1 MFRNMVLLVG
11 LLAFACPVSLAA
23 QDAVLGQEYGNGVHA
38 YFMGDYAA
46 AYERLSGVIAR
57 GSKDPRAYYFRGL
70 ACLKLGRAPDAAI
83 DFRIGAELESKDLS
97 GFYNVGKS
105 LERVQGAARA
115 ELERY
120 RVTARMAAYEQA
132 EKLRKDRYEA
142 IRREEERVLREYRKA
157 APPEE
162 VAPPNPAEQQNPFDQ
177 PGESAN
183 PFDQPTTPAKPPA
196 KSGDDGENPFAEPKA
211 EEKKPEA
218 KSPADN
224 PFEEPKAEEKK
235 PEAKTPADDPF
246 AEPKAEE
253 KKPEA
258 KTPADDPFAEP
269 KAEEKKP
276 EAKPGE
282 KKKGLLGSIGDA
294 LGKSITGDKG
304 KGDKKPGDAEKKPA
318 DEKKPDAE
326 KKPAD
331 EKKPDAEKKPAD
343 EKKPDDKKADPNDPF
358 ASWWK

>member
-11 LLAFACPVSLAA
+11 LLAVAFPVSLAA

-46 AYERLSGVIAR
+46 AYERLTSVIDR

-70 ACLKLGRAPDAAI
+70 CCLKLGRGPDAEL
-83 DFRIGAELESKDLS
+83 DFRFGAELESKDLS

-105 LERVQGAARA
+105 LERVQGTARA

-120 RVTARMAAYEQA
+120 RVSARLAAYEQA
-132 EKLRKDRYEA
+132 EKLRKARYEA

-162 VAPPNPAEQQNPFDQ
+162 VAPPKPTEPENPFAQ

-183 PFDQPTTPAKPPA
+183 PFDQPATPAPGKAPT
-196 KSGDDGENPFAEPKA
+196 KGDDAENPFAEPKTEKPDTKTPA
-211 EEKKPEA
+211 E
-218 KSPADN
+218 N
-224 PFEEPKAEEKK
+224 PFTEPKAEEKK

-246 AEPKAEE
+246 AEPKEE

-258 KTPADDPFAEP
+258 KKTPADDPFAEP
-269 KAEEKKP
+269 KEEKTPDDKP
-276 EAKPGE
+276 TPKTGE
-282 KKKGLLGSIGDA
+282 KKKGLLGSMGDA
-294 LGKSITGDKG
+294 LGKSLTGEKG
-304 KGDKKPGDAEKKPA
+304 KGEKKPGDAPQKPAEKKPA
-318 DEKKPDAE
+318 DAEQKPAE
-326 KKPAD
+326 KKPG
-331 EKKPDAEKKPAD
+331 E
-343 EKKPDDKKADPNDPF
+343 KKADPNDPF